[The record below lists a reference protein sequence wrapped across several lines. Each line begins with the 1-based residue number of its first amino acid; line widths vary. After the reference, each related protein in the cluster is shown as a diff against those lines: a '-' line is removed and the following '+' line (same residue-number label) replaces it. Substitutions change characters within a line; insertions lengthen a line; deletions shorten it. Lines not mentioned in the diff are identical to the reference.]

1 MPLFSKLEKPVERDP
16 IALTS
21 ERIEKEMQE
30 RLVKFDMSGEFYIRY
45 QCLNSKCKASSSAG
59 FTDNDM
65 PHLATCISCGEPTW
79 KTYGK
84 PWVYKHIDEFWT
96 LLDTTNDIK
105 VPVKFRDWLVGQE
118 KAERRTML
126 EVRRWVEKL
135 KKRQQM
141 MKQGIDPSGMLKEQP
156 GPYVLFISEPGTGKS
171 LLIKILAEEMEV
183 LYEKNGIELTDVL
196 TIKNKVDENRPLV
209 RQVPAGVGQRVVE
222 QAERTALREKRDK
235 QQLIFTFLMIA
246 IVMGGALLG
255 TGLFILGVTTMQVGI
270 VAAWFSYTG
279 AWLSWFIIGV
289 PLLVFPMFIM
299 VMWGGQNL
307 FSFNQTAL
315 LDVPHLVVNNGKGR
329 KLVINATVAN
339 SSSLMGSIDWNA
351 LGNTP
356 GMSTPLH
363 RRVVSGDIHKGSEKL
378 VFMDEIK
385 NLQHHLA
392 IELLSVME
400 DGEAP
405 IRSRAGGGI
414 GNTEST
420 SNMSI
425 ATQDPV
431 PANFMLVAAG
441 NMDVLFDPHSVFN
454 IVTAFRDRF
463 NYGDIIHFDT
473 HMDATSVNEMKV
485 AQVITDEI
493 YRFGLLPMHKDGIR
507 RIIEH
512 MRSRADNNK
521 SLRTMWRYAIKVVL
535 KSYELVLERGGEQVI
550 SGEDVDRAIRE
561 FCSPI
566 EQQALEEKMDN
577 SRDFKLI
584 RNEGTEV
591 GMVNGLA
598 VVGNPHEGRSAGTAF
613 PVAVVC
619 LPKPDGPKLETFYVT
634 GVLKDEQSWVQDS
647 ILHVRTAIFK
657 MYDIDPAIDLYTHV
671 SFSQHG
677 GKDNFVEGPSAGV
690 TMTLALMSILGDPR
704 LPPPHTGECPIN
716 ERGENEHAK
725 GHRKPVSIRQDV
737 GVTGT
742 IELIPDPKS
751 SKNVRVGSIGGVPD
765 KVNGAAKRGLKYVVI
780 PMENQ
785 EHTLTNELYPCKIFG
800 ADNIFAYFDLVRGD
814 QHNIEALLALRKPVT
829 NEDVRLWSE
838 KQSKR
843 KAVMVDGQ

>member
-1 MPLFSKLEKPVERDP
+1 
-16 IALTS
+16 
-21 ERIEKEMQE
+21 
-30 RLVKFDMSGEFYIRY
+30 
-45 QCLNSKCKASSSAG
+45 
-59 FTDNDM
+59 
-65 PHLATCISCGEPTW
+65 
-79 KTYGK
+79 
-84 PWVYKHIDEFWT
+84 
-96 LLDTTNDIK
+96 
-105 VPVKFRDWLVGQE
+105 VGQE

-183 LYEKNGIELTDVL
+183 LYATAGMLFSSDGKIQCEYCKAEVPSKEVRSCSECGKSFGIELTDVL
-196 TIKNKVDENRPLV
+196 TIKNKVDENRPLI

-222 QAERTALREKRDK
+222 QAERTALREKKDK

-255 TGLFILGVTTMQVGI
+255 TGLFILGVVTMQVGI
-270 VAAWFSYTG
+270 VAAWFSYTS
-279 AWLSWFIIGV
+279 AWLGWFITGV

-315 LDVPHLVVNNGKGR
+315 LDVPHLIVNNGPGR

-363 RRVVSGDIHKGSEKL
+363 RRVVSGDIHKGSDKL

-385 NLQHHLA
+385 NLQPHIA

-405 IRSRAGGGI
+405 IRSRAGGGL

-431 PANFMLVAAG
+431 PANFMLIAAG
-441 NMDVLFDPHSVFN
+441 NMDVLFDPHSIIN
-454 IVTAFRDRF
+454 TVTAFRDRF
-463 NYGDIIHFDT
+463 NYGDIIYFDT
-473 HMDATSVNEMKV
+473 HMDATPINEMKV

-521 SLRTMWRYAIKVVL
+521 RLRTMWRYAIKVVL
-535 KSYELVLERGGEQVI
+535 KSYELVLERGGEQVV

-584 RNEGTEV
+584 RNEGTEE

-619 LPKPDGPKLETFYVT
+619 LPKAEGMRRETFFVT
-634 GVLKDEQSWVQDS
+634 GVLKDQQSWVQDS

-657 MYDIDPAIDLYTHV
+657 MYGIDPAMDRYTHI
-671 SFSQHG
+671 SFAQHG

-704 LPPPHTGECPIN
+704 LPPEQ
-716 ERGENEHAK
+716 
-725 GHRKPVSIRQDV
+725 RKPVPIRLDV

-742 IELIPDPKS
+742 IELIPDPKNP
-751 SKNVRVGSIGGVPD
+751 KNVRVGSIGGVPD
-765 KVNGAAKRGLKYVVI
+765 KVNGAAKHGLKYVIV
-780 PMENQ
+780 PMENYL
-785 EHTLTNELYPCKIFG
+785 HTLTNENYPCKIFG
-800 ADNIFAYFDLVRGD
+800 AESILAYFDLIRGD
-814 QHNIEALLALRKPVT
+814 VNVIETLLKGSKSDSDEEIAAWREQKVQRRKVVIPYT
-829 NEDVRLWSE
+829 GS
-838 KQSKR
+838 
-843 KAVMVDGQ
+843 GT